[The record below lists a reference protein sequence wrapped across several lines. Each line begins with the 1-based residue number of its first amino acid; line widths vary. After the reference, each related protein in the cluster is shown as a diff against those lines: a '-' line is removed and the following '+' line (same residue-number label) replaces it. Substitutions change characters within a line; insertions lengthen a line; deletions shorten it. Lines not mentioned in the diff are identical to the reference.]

1 MPRRVT
7 RPRNPARP
15 RGDPAFLRGSPAFS
29 RGNPAP
35 LLSDASP
42 EAPVRRASKTT
53 VFGRFCTIFIAR
65 RAPIRELK
73 RIALRRA
80 GKTPKRRLRSFPIR
94 ALRQPLALNIV
105 QNQPKLWNPL
115 ALGSVFAA
123 SNRRPFEAPRQADH
137 RAFRSRCTRQTVNL
151 LATAHPRATQARKE
165 RQRQR

>member
-7 RPRNPARP
+7 RPRGNPALL

-29 RGNPAP
+29 RGNPAQRA
-35 LLSDASP
+35 DASR
-42 EAPVRRASKTT
+42 ETSVRCASKTT

-65 RAPIRELK
+65 RAPVREPK
-73 RIALRRA
+73 CIVLRRA

-94 ALRQPLALNIV
+94 ALRQPLALNFV

-115 ALGSVFAA
+115 ALGSVCAA
-123 SNRRPFEAPRQADH
+123 SDRRPFEAPRQAGD